1 MNFLT
6 TIVSSFYTLLL
17 WYKNVNNLITLFLF
31 LGKVVIP
38 ETSFSVKV
46 TNVKNPYYIRIYET
60 KNYIKKS
67 SLITTKLVKYMKK
80 EKLNSKN
87 NNELN
92 LGDVS

>member
-1 MNFLT
+1 M
-6 TIVSSFYTLLL
+6 
-17 WYKNVNNLITLFLF
+17 F

-87 NNELN
+87 NDKLN